1 MISYK
6 IWFSLVGRL
15 CIFSFLIL
23 NEKKVK
29 KFFYNNFGV
38 QGVIAFF
45 NNSSKPI
52 GIFLDA

>member
-1 MISYK
+1 MKKK
-6 IWFSLVGRL
+6 I
-15 CIFSFLIL
+15 
-23 NEKKVK
+23 KKI
-29 KFFYNNFGV
+29 FYNNFDV